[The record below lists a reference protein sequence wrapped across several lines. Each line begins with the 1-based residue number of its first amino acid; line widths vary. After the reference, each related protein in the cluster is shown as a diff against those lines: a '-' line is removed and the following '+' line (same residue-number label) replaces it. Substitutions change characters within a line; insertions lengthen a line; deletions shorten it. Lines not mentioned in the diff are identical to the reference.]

1 MFAHNILLS
10 KNKKY
15 HTYIYIYV
23 CVCEIFISF
32 WDLDWS
38 INNLRINTI
47 LYQLI
52 MK

>member
-15 HTYIYIYV
+15 HTYIY
-23 CVCEIFISF
+23 VCEIFLSF

-38 INNLRINTI
+38 INNLRINKI